1 VGELDTNLMEK
12 PIVLKSKQLPRRL
25 RTLAQCLAASVVLAL
40 LTYFGFAI
48 QINLLTIGLLY
59 LLIVVAVASLFGF
72 WQASLIS
79 LLAVACLDYFF
90 LPPIFHFDIA
100 DPQDWVAL
108 ATFEVMALAIS
119 RLHGRE
125 RRVAREAVIHR
136 AGMEQL
142 YELSRSTLLL
152 DLHQPPGP
160 QLAVLIHR
168 IFDTRAVAL
177 YDAVIGGCMNLSCLD
192 RMGNWDAG
200 EEDLAREC
208 YLRGTSQDDSSTQ
221 TWQRVLQAGHGPVGA
236 LVVRGKLS
244 PLVVDALASLAA
256 IAIDRRQW
264 VDKEERAENAKK
276 GEQLRA
282 TVLDALAHQLKTPL
296 TAVQT
301 ASSGLL
307 ELGGLTES
315 QCNLVTLINGE
326 AVRLNELCTR
336 LLKAVKLD
344 ARQVGLEADDVVILD
359 LVSEVLA
366 RYPVEQER
374 NSIQVEVEN
383 PSLTVRADRG
393 LLAMILAQ
401 YIDNARKY
409 SKAGTP
415 IAIAAR
421 ASQTEFLI
429 SVHNFGS
436 TIRIEDRE
444 RIFERFYRSPE
455 LKDVVP
461 GTGIGLSVVRKA
473 AEAHHGHVWVI
484 SDDKVGTTFYLS
496 LPIDARRTY

>member
-1 VGELDTNLMEK
+1 
-12 PIVLKSKQLPRRL
+12 
-25 RTLAQCLAASVVLAL
+25 
-40 LTYFGFAI
+40 
-48 QINLLTIGLLY
+48 
-59 LLIVVAVASLFGF
+59 
-72 WQASLIS
+72 
-79 LLAVACLDYFF
+79 
-90 LPPIFHFDIA
+90 
-100 DPQDWVAL
+100 
-108 ATFEVMALAIS
+108 
-119 RLHGRE
+119 
-125 RRVAREAVIHR
+125 
-136 AGMEQL
+136 
-142 YELSRSTLLL
+142 
-152 DLHQPPGP
+152 
-160 QLAVLIHR
+160 
-168 IFDTRAVAL
+168 
-177 YDAVIGGCMNLSCLD
+177 
-192 RMGNWDAG
+192 
-200 EEDLAREC
+200 
-208 YLRGTSQDDSSTQ
+208 
-221 TWQRVLQAGHGPVGA
+221 